1 MAKKN
6 VTNSNE
12 QKFSKYLS
20 YILRHAPESIG
31 LTLGES
37 GWVLVRDLINAINKS
52 QDNNYIVDIDVLKQ
66 VVKHDEKQRYS
77 LKDNDTYIRA
87 NQGHSV
93 KDLNMNYE
101 PIQPPDLLYHG
112 TSIDNY
118 KKIKESGCIKPMSR
132 QYVHLSSDIKTAS
145 KVGARHGKAI
155 VLVIDSRQAYED
167 GVTFYKSENNVCLSE
182 SVDVKYIK
190 GSTIA
195 SNV

>member
-37 GWVLVRDLINAINKS
+37 GWVSVSDLINAINNS
-52 QDNNYIVDIDVLKQ
+52 QDNNYTVDINVLKQ
-66 VVKHDEKQRYS
+66 VVEHDEKQRYS

-132 QYVHLSSDIKTAS
+132 QYVHISSDIKTAS

-167 GVTFYKSENNVCLSE
+167 GVTFYKSENNVYLSE
-182 SVDVKYIK
+182 SIDVKYIK